1 MQIIVNLTLSIDS
14 ELLKKARKAAIE
26 MDTTVNSLVRKY
38 LRDLVAK
45 KNIEENVF
53 IDEWR
58 RLMDE
63 HPVQMR
69 GQTWTRDDLHER

>member
-1 MQIIVNLTLSIDS
+1 MNLTLSIDS

-38 LRDLVAK
+38 LQDLVTK
-45 KNIEENVF
+45 KNIDENVF

-69 GQTWTRDDLHER
+69 RQTWARDDLHER

>member
-1 MQIIVNLTLSIDS
+1 MNLTLSIDS
-14 ELLKKARKAAIE
+14 ELLKKARKAAVE

-38 LRDLVAK
+38 LRDIVAK
-45 KNIEENVF
+45 KNIEESVF

-69 GQTWTRDDLHER
+69 EQTWTRDNLHER